1 MEGIQ
6 VMGAKKV
13 FAHYA
18 GEVPRRLDF
27 FGREHAEESTKPP
40 VSNLLNQFQLKV
52 VPNYYN
58 VWTRHAHAWV
68 VSVNAC
74 LVLPAWCTRMGGPG
88 GWVYLVAVQV
98 RELGFEGL
106 APRVQ
111 HGRREHTLAC
121 H

>member
-1 MEGIQ
+1 MSVEGTQ

-58 VWTRHAHAWV
+58 VWTRT
-68 VSVNAC
+68 C
-74 LVLPAWCTRMGGPG
+74 MGGQRQRMFSPTGVYQDGPG